1 MANKQMKV
9 TAELVQ
15 DFTEAEKERARNNI
29 GAIGPLEVK
38 YGNSTSNK
46 TISWSTTNSGNGFNK
61 VIGNLGLTEG
71 GNYLVFFDAKITSNT
86 NTGWLNILVN
96 TGEGTLGRHYGNNV
110 RVFLPED
117 TITPNRREGSVSG
130 CIYTTASNSTD
141 AATLCLA
148 VHNGMNA
155 KNESIT
161 IEIANWK
168 ILKVS

>member
-1 MANKQMKV
+1 MKV

-29 GAIGPLEVK
+29 GAIGTLEVK
-38 YGNSTSNK
+38 YGNSTSYK
-46 TISWSTTNSGNGFNK
+46 SISWSTTNSGNGFNK

-71 GNYLVFFDAKITSNT
+71 GNYLVFFDAKIDSNT
-86 NTGWLNILVN
+86 NTGWLKILVN
-96 TGEGTLGRHYGNNV
+96 TGEGTGGRHFGNNV
-110 RVFLPED
+110 RVFLPAD
-117 TITPNRREGSVSG
+117 PINTNHREGSVSG
-130 CIYTTASNSTD
+130 CIYTSAANSVD

-148 VHNGMNA
+148 VNNMDNA
-155 KNESIT
+155 INDHIT